1 MDKRSYVNHTYK
13 DLEKFRIR
21 TDLSIFQ
28 NKTNSAV
35 QIIHKPSGI
44 VVKCQ
49 ATRSR
54 SQNEKYARQ
63 LLADKVEA
71 REKGDSSRIA
81 LKAEAARKKKAS
93 KVKKARRKYR
103 SLEEE
108 EGEIEGLSEEVEGN
122 EVGRVADEVDSREK
136 GSSSI

>member
-1 MDKRSYVNHTYK
+1 M
-13 DLEKFRIR
+13 
-21 TDLSIFQ
+21 
-28 NKTNSAV
+28 

-44 VVKCQ
+44 VIKCQ

-63 LLADKVEA
+63 LLADRVEA

-93 KVKKARRKYR
+93 KAKKARRKYR
-103 SLEEE
+103 ALEKGKEE
-108 EGEIEGLSEEVEGN
+108 LEDLSEEVDGDEGDTV
-122 EVGRVADEVDSREK
+122 EGDSSGK
-136 GSSSI
+136 GSST